1 MNLPFW
7 NMDNV
12 WVAGAT
18 GAQATGQESAH
29 AVWPGR
35 RAIAAWFGA
44 FTIYA
49 GAMVFT
55 GHADGTWAIW
65 ACGGYAITTMLLLA
79 TRGWLLPFAVA
90 VGGAL
95 VAPLFWLILQAP
107 ATAEV
112 LVIGRAANQVVKYGT
127 PYLPPSQL
135 TGWKSYNPYLP
146 VMELFGLPRAAG
158 LPGVLGDTRIWVSL
172 TTIVLVAAAFAV
184 ASPHRIRDCP
194 RCRARVAGV
203 TVLAIASPVIAF
215 PLAVGVTDPPVIALT
230 CLALALAG
238 RGKMVQA
245 GLALAAACAMKSTA
259 WAAVPVLAIMAWVR
273 YAPRAAARFGATAI
287 GATGL
292 LALLAAPQALAT
304 PTGVKAVKQNLIDFP
319 LGLTRHKTPAASP
332 LPGHLIAGLGTAGH
346 YAAMAL
352 MVLAVV
358 SFAAWLLLRP
368 PRDARDAA
376 WRLAVGYAVLFVLD
390 PSTRFG
396 YFAYPLALLGWL
408 ALTRTISPER
418 TVATPPEQPVLV
430 PAD

>member
-1 MNLPFW
+1 
-7 NMDNV
+7 
-12 WVAGAT
+12 
-18 GAQATGQESAH
+18 
-29 AVWPGR
+29 
-35 RAIAAWFGA
+35 
-44 FTIYA
+44 
-49 GAMVFT
+49 MVFT

-90 VGGAL
+90 IGGAL
-95 VAPLFWLILQAP
+95 IAPLFWLILQAP

-112 LVIGRAANQVVKYGT
+112 LVIGRAADHVVKYGT
-127 PYLPPSQL
+127 PYLPPAQL

-158 LPGVLGDTRIWVSL
+158 LSGVLGDTRIWV
-172 TTIVLVAAAFAV
+172 TIATIALVAAAFTV
-184 ASPHRIRDCP
+184 ASPHRLRDCP
-194 RCRARVAGV
+194 HCRARIAGV
-203 TVLAIASPVIAF
+203 TALAVASPLIAF
-215 PLAVGVTDPPVIALT
+215 PLTVGVTDPPVIALT
-230 CLALALAG
+230 CLALAWAD
-238 RGKMVQA
+238 RGKLVRA

-259 WAAVPVLAIMAWVR
+259 WATVPVLAIMAWVR

-304 PTGVKAVKQNLIDFP
+304 PVDVKAVKQNLIDFP
-319 LGLTRHKTPAASP
+319 LGLTKHKTPAASP
-332 LPGHLIAGLGTAGH
+332 LPGHLIAGLGTIGH
-346 YAAMAL
+346 WTAVAL

-358 SFAAWLLLRP
+358 AFAAWILLRP

-376 WRLAVGYAVLFVLD
+376 WRLVVGYAVLFILD

-408 ALTRTISPER
+408 ALTKTPSSER
-418 TVATPPEQPVLV
+418 AVATPPEEPVLV
-430 PAD
+430 PVD

>member
-1 MNLPFW
+1 
-7 NMDNV
+7 
-12 WVAGAT
+12 
-18 GAQATGQESAH
+18 
-29 AVWPGR
+29 
-35 RAIAAWFGA
+35 
-44 FTIYA
+44 
-49 GAMVFT
+49 
-55 GHADGTWAIW
+55 
-65 ACGGYAITTMLLLA
+65 
-79 TRGWLLPFAVA
+79 
-90 VGGAL
+90 
-95 VAPLFWLILQAP
+95 
-107 ATAEV
+107 
-112 LVIGRAANQVVKYGT
+112 
-127 PYLPPSQL
+127 
-135 TGWKSYNPYLP
+135 
-146 VMELFGLPRAAG
+146 
-158 LPGVLGDTRIWVSL
+158 
-172 TTIVLVAAAFAV
+172 
-184 ASPHRIRDCP
+184 
-194 RCRARVAGV
+194 
-203 TVLAIASPVIAF
+203 
-215 PLAVGVTDPPVIALT
+215 
-230 CLALALAG
+230 
-238 RGKMVQA
+238 
-245 GLALAAACAMKSTA
+245 MKSTA

-304 PTGVKAVKQNLIDFP
+304 PTDVKAVKQNLIDFP

-408 ALTRTISPER
+408 ALTKTNSPER
-418 TVATPPEQPVLV
+418 TVVPPPDQPVLV